1 MTDKNKKGL
10 HVKNG
15 DRVIVIAG
23 KDKGK
28 IGNVKKVDTEKGKV
42 IVEGVNII
50 KKHTKGNA
58 QQAGG
63 IVTKEAALDVS
74 NVMYLYK
81 GKPVRIGYT
90 VEVVDGKNVKKRV
103 ARPSGDLID

>member
-1 MTDKNKKGL
+1 MKIKKGDK
-10 HVKNG
+10 VQ
-15 DRVIVIAG
+15 VIAG
-23 KDKGK
+23 KCKGEQGKVLK
-28 IGNVKKVDTEKGKV
+28 IDHEKGKV
-42 IVEGVNII
+42 IVEGVNMI
-50 KKHTKGNA
+50 KRHTKGNA